1 MSTIGQ
7 KRTPGI
13 KPRNPQENS
22 SFVNPEGLWISCPSC
37 QAILQQSVV
46 SSNLNVCTE
55 CSHHFRISSKERIKQ
70 FCDAGSFVEIDGNL
84 ETQDVLDFYD
94 SKPYAERLKVAA
106 AKTKM
111 RDAFL
116 AGKATL
122 DGNPILLGCFE
133 FSFMGGSMGM
143 VVGEKVA
150 RLYDMGAQ
158 NKWPVIIFHA
168 SGGARMQEGLLSLMQ
183 MGKTIVAL
191 TQMNEAGV
199 PYISVL
205 TDPTTGGVAA
215 SFAMLGD
222 VNIAEPKALIGFAGP
237 RVIEQTIKSKL
248 PEGFQ
253 RSEFLLEHGM
263 IDKIVNRHEL
273 RSVISR
279 YIEFL
284 M

>member
-1 MSTIGQ
+1 MSQTIQ
-7 KRTPGI
+7 RKTPGI
-13 KPRNPQENS
+13 KARDPKANT
-22 SFVNPEGLWISCPSC
+22 SFVTPAGLWLSCPSC

-46 SSNLNVCTE
+46 ASNLNVCTE
-55 CSHHFRISSKERIKQ
+55 CLHHFRVSAHERMKQ
-70 FCDAGSFVEIDGNL
+70 FCDAGSFQEMDSELVPN
-84 ETQDVLDFYD
+84 DVLEFFD
-94 SKPYAERLKVAA
+94 SKPYAERIQTALR
-106 AKTKM
+106 KTKM
-111 RDAFL
+111 KDAFL
-116 AGKATL
+116 SGQAQLEGRPVL
-122 DGNPILLGCFE
+122 VGSFE

-150 RLYDMGAQ
+150 RLFDMGAQ
-158 NKWPVIIFHA
+158 KKWPVVIFHA

-183 MGKTIVAL
+183 MGKTLVAL
-191 TQMNEAGV
+191 TKMQEAGA

-253 RSEFLLEHGM
+253 KSEFLLEHGM
-263 IDKIVNRHEL
+263 LDQIVPRHGL
-273 RSVISR
+273 RNVISR
-279 YIEFL
+279 YIDFL